1 MRKPDEA
8 RKRALF
14 DNEARLSWVLA
25 ALAGLIGAAAFMH
38 TAGYFVTFMT
48 GNTERAIL
56 GHFSGQKD
64 TAAAAA
70 GLLASFVG
78 GVVVASWCRR
88 HYWSGHP
95 HGPTLLTTF
104 SLATASIIDIV
115 RFQNPETADIDFV
128 PILFVAFGVGAL
140 NTSFVKD
147 GEVSVPLS
155 YVTGTLVKLAQGIE
169 RHISG
174 GDYADW
180 LGYFLLYLSFALGA
194 LLGGLLS
201 MLVAGWAMLITATV
215 VCLIVTGY
223 TYLHLDRHGPLSGR

>member
-56 GHFSGQKD
+56 GHFNDQKD

-169 RHISG
+169 RHMSG

>member
-1 MRKPDEA
+1 VPKPDEDR
-8 RKRALF
+8 RKALY
-14 DNEARLSWVLA
+14 DSEARLSLVLA

-48 GNTERAIL
+48 GNTERAVL
-56 GHFSGQKD
+56 GHFHDESD
-64 TAAAAA
+64 TAISAA
-70 GLLASFVG
+70 LLLVSFLS

-88 HYWSGHP
+88 RYWSRHA
-95 HGPTLLTTF
+95 HGPTLLTTA
-104 SLATASIIDIV
+104 SLAAASIID
-115 RFQNPETADIDFV
+115 RSFDTPNIDFV

-155 YVTGTLVKLAQGIE
+155 YVTGTLVKMAQGIE

-180 LGYFLLYLSFALGA
+180 LGYCLLYSAFTLGA
-194 LLGGLLS
+194 TLGGLLS
-201 MLVAGWAMLITATV
+201 LLVAGWAMLISATV
-215 VCLIVTGY
+215 VCLLVTCY
-223 TYLHLDRHGPLSGR
+223 TYLHLDRHGPLSTD